1 MSGFQ
6 TVVNTV
12 QAPAVIGDFCDVNP
26 RVFTDAGPGGLVTG
40 LLGIT
45 VGRFA
50 WLDYAL
56 TDADNAPAIINN
68 FGGGVPDGLV
78 HREQQGLLTQYLQ
91 EASMFVPAGFEITL
105 MEKGGIWVLND
116 GATFAQRGMFAY
128 ADLATGKVNFA
139 ATGAPTAALS
149 ATASIA
155 ASTAA
160 VTGSIAGNILTV
172 TAVGSGVV
180 RPGATMSGTGVAT
193 GTKVIAQ
200 QLPLISGE
208 ALGGIGRYSVSI
220 PQQTVASTAIAM
232 TYGTMTVTAV
242 ASGAV
247 ALNQSLSGTNVVAG
261 TRVTQF
267 LTGLGGTGTYAV
279 DNNTVVSSTADIAA
293 NGNVETLFRAK
304 SAGAAGNLIKI
315 SNWP

>member
-6 TVVNTV
+6 RVVNTL
-12 QAPAVIGDFCDVNP
+12 QSPAVAGDFCDVNP

-45 VGRFA
+45 VARFA

-56 TDADNAPAIINN
+56 VDADNAPAIINN

-91 EASMFVPAGFEITL
+91 ESSMFVPAGFEITL
-105 MEKGGIWVLND
+105 MEKGGIWALND
-116 GATFAQRGMFAY
+116 GVGYAQRGMFAY
-128 ADLATGKVNFA
+128 ADQATGKVSFA
-139 ATGAPTAALS
+139 ATGSPTSGLS
-149 ATASIA
+149 ATASVA
-155 ASTAA
+155 ASTAS

-180 RPGATMSGTGVAT
+180 RPGATLTALAAT
-193 GTKVIAQ
+193 GTKIVAQ

-220 PQQTVASTAIAM
+220 PEQTVASGTITM
-232 TYGTMTVTAV
+232 TYGTMTVTAI
-242 ASGAV
+242 ATGAV
-247 ALNQSLSGTNVVAG
+247 AVNQTLSGTGVVAG

-267 LTGLGGTGTYAV
+267 ISGTGGTGTYAV
-279 DNNTVVSSTADIAA
+279 DNNTVVGSTADIAA
-293 NGNVETLFRAK
+293 NSNVETLFRAK
-304 SAGAAGNLIKI
+304 SAGAAGELVKI

>member
-12 QAPAVIGDFCDVNP
+12 QAPAVAGDFCDVNP

-45 VGRFA
+45 VARFA
-50 WLDYAL
+50 WLDGSIV
-56 TDADNAPAIINN
+56 DADNAPALINN
-68 FGGGVPDGLV
+68 FGGGAPDGLV

-91 EASMFVPAGFEITL
+91 EASMFVPAGFQITL
-105 MEKGGIWVLND
+105 MEKGGIWVKND

-128 ADLATGKVNFA
+128 ANLADGKVTFNT
-139 ATGAPTAALS
+139 TGNPAAALS

-155 ASTAA
+155 ASTAS
-160 VTGSIAGNILTV
+160 VTGSIAGNVLTV
-172 TAVGSGVV
+172 TNVGAGVV
-180 RPGATMSGTGVAT
+180 RPGATLTSLAAT
-193 GTKVIAQ
+193 GTKIVAQ
-200 QLPLISGE
+200 LFPLLSGE
-208 ALGGIGRYSVSI
+208 AIGGLGRYSLSI
-220 PQQTVASTAIAM
+220 PEQTVASGVITM

-247 ALNQSLSGTNVVAG
+247 ALNQTLSGTNVVAG

-293 NGNVETLFRAK
+293 NGNVETLFKAK
-304 SAGAAGNLIKI
+304 SAGASGALIKI